1 MTAGLQLTPAAAF
14 RSGALGW
21 RPRVSYAAHL
31 AKAALRQHHRE
42 LLPVL
47 RPLIPDD
54 GVVFDV
60 GGHAGQFA
68 KLFAGLTPRGR
79 VYAFEPG
86 GYARS
91 ILTRVVRFRRLRNV
105 TVVPMGLG
113 DAAGAAV
120 LYMPVKASGSYGFG
134 LSHLGSGET
143 GRRQRDERIGLTTI
157 DAFCDQRALHRLDFI
172 KADIEGWEL
181 RMLVGGGRAIARF
194 RPVILL
200 EVSAAHLAR
209 AGDTVADLWA
219 FLEKLGYRPTPLAT
233 AVNGFAAAARHGAG
247 DLLWLPEGHAM
258 RKYLE

>member
-1 MTAGLQLTPAAAF
+1 MTAGLQPMPAAAF
-14 RSGALGW
+14 RPGELGW
-21 RPRVSYAAHL
+21 RPRVTYLAHL
-31 AKAALRQHHRE
+31 AKAVLRQHHRE

-79 VYAFEPG
+79 VYSFEPG

-105 TVVPMGLG
+105 TVVPTGLS
-113 DAAGAAV
+113 DAAGSAV
-120 LYMPVKASGSYGFG
+120 LHMPVKASGSYGFG

-143 GRRQRDERIGLTTI
+143 DRRQRDEQIGLTTI
-157 DAFCDQRALHRLDFI
+157 DAFCEREALPRLDFI

-181 RMLVGGGRAIARF
+181 RMLAGGARAIARF
-194 RPVILL
+194 RPVILI

-209 AGDTVADLWA
+209 AGDAVEDLWG
-219 FLEKLGYRPTPLAT
+219 FLENLGYRPAPLAT
-233 AVNGFAAAARHGAG
+233 AGRGLTVAPRHSIG

>member
-1 MTAGLQLTPAAAF
+1 MTAGLQPMPATAF
-14 RSGALGW
+14 RPSELGW
-21 RPRVSYAAHL
+21 RRRVTYVAHL
-31 AKAALRQHHRE
+31 AKAVLRQHHRE

-68 KLFAGLTPRGR
+68 KLFAGLAPRGR
-79 VYAFEPG
+79 VYSFEPG
-86 GYARS
+86 GYALS
-91 ILTRVVRFRRLRNV
+91 ILTRVVRLRRLRNV
-105 TVVPMGLG
+105 TVVPKGLS

-120 LYMPVKASGSYGFG
+120 LHMPVKASGSYGFG

-143 GRRQRDERIGLTTI
+143 DRRLRDEEISLTTI
-157 DAFCDQRALHRLDFI
+157 DAFRDLKALDRLDVI

-181 RMLVGGGRAIARF
+181 RMLAGGARTIARF
-194 RPVILL
+194 RPAILL

-209 AGDTVADLWA
+209 AGDTVENLWE
-219 FLEKLGYRPTPLAT
+219 FLENLGYRPTPLAT
-233 AVNGFAAAARHGAG
+233 AGGGFTAAPRHSGG